1 MTFWR
6 KQDLFY
12 NDFSAGTSFDKTYV
26 ESDDEGRVKRVK
38 VEFKIWRI

>member
-6 KQDLFY
+6 KKGRFY

-26 ESDDEGRVKRVK
+26 ESDEGRVQRIK